1 MPIARE
7 GPLIIETYLHQALS
21 RRGGRRRVVAMRATL
36 ILILAVAVVGCGASK
51 EAVVKQANVCRTN
64 LKTLDAA
71 IITWT
76 VENRVA
82 EGAEV
87 SMKDLEKYFE
97 DGVPACPSG
106 GEYTLTSAKGERCA
120 CSIHS
125 DDQEE

>member
-1 MPIARE
+1 M
-7 GPLIIETYLHQALS
+7 IIVTILHQTLS
-21 RRGGRRRVVAMRATL
+21 RHGGRRRVVAMKATL
-36 ILILAVAVVGCGASK
+36 ILILAVTVVGCGASK
-51 EAVVKQANVCRTN
+51 EAVVKQANACRTN
-64 LKTLDAA
+64 LKTLDTA
-71 IITWT
+71 IATWT
-76 VENRVA
+76 VENKVA

-87 SMKDLEKYFE
+87 SMEDLAKYFD